1 MDTNESTLQ
10 TSTTSLTILDTIA
23 DHDGAS
29 LSELAD
35 QFDLAQST
43 LHTHLTTLYENGFI
57 VKEGSKYYPGLKL
70 LGLGEIAKNRKY
82 EYQIARREARDLAE
96 KLNEEVT
103 FSVEEHGR
111 AIIMFAENSDPS
123 RESFQTGRRFYM
135 HASAGGKA
143 ILSRFDDE
151 RISDIIKRWGLPNV
165 TEHTTTD
172 EEELFEDIEQIR
184 ERGYSISDQEAIE
197 GLMAIGAPVMYP
209 DGQVFGSLDVSGPAY
224 RIVEKRDTIIGLLLN
239 ARDKLED
246 DVEMSASAQRS
257 ERFRS

>member
-1 MDTNESTLQ
+1 MDANDSTLQ
-10 TSTTSLTILDTIA
+10 TSTTSLAILDAIA

-43 LHTHLTTLYENGFI
+43 IHTHLTTLYENGVI
-57 VKEGSKYYPGLKL
+57 VKEGSEYYPGLKL
-70 LGLGEIAKNRKY
+70 LGLGEIAKNRKS
-82 EYQIARREARDLAE
+82 EYQIARREAQGLAE
-96 KLNEEVT
+96 NVNEEVA

-111 AIIMFAENSDPS
+111 AIIVFAENSDPS
-123 RESFQTGRRFYM
+123 REGFQAGRRFYM

-143 ILSRFDDE
+143 ILSKFDDE
-151 RISDIIKRWGLPNV
+151 HIDDVIERWGLPHL
-165 TEHTTTD
+165 TDHTITD
-172 EEELFEDIEQIR
+172 REALFDDIERIR
-184 ERGYSISDQEAIE
+184 ERGYSISDQEALD
-197 GLMAIGAPVMYP
+197 GLTAIGVPVMYP

-224 RIVEKRDTIIGLLLN
+224 RIAEKRDTITGLLLD

-246 DVEMSASAQRS
+246 DVEMFASAQRS